1 MELMLCILLLSGVN
15 KRVVLKDLKFVF
27 LKLKYFKWV
36 FFLMFILILKL
47 NKIGWWLEES
57 LILYNDGLVLGFDI
71 NVGVLV
77 RMRFRMLF
85 FLNFLVG
92 CFISWNK

>member
-15 KRVVLKDLKFVF
+15 KRVVLKDLKYVF

-57 LILYNDGLVLGFDI
+57 LILYNDGFEFLDKLIKLLCIFKLV
-71 NVGVLV
+71 VGMKYLYE
-77 RMRFRMLF
+77 
-85 FLNFLVG
+85 
-92 CFISWNK
+92 